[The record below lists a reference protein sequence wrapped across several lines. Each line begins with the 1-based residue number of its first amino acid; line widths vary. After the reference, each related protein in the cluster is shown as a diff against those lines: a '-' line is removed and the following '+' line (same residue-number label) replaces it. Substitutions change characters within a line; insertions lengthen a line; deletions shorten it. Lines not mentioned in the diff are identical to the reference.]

1 MSHFVNHWHEHQALP
16 SATVWEDTKTTRV
29 IWRGDNGKVFRAIV
43 RQKPNPIGF
52 HARLPGD
59 KKRNG

>member
-1 MSHFVNHWHEHQALP
+1 MKAYYDEYTGSTCPDTMTVHEETREALVKYASP
-16 SATVWEDTKTTRV
+16 TGTFTVR
-29 IWRGDNGKVFRAIV
+29 V

-59 KKRNG
+59 RRK

>member
-1 MSHFVNHWHEHQALP
+1 MSTFVDGWGNQLSRATCTIHTDTP
-16 SATVWEDTKTTRV
+16 SAKVTYS
-29 IWRGDNGKVFRAIV
+29 NGKNKFAVIV

-59 KKRNG
+59 AK